1 MVNNKGLLQY
11 RYLLSFLMLVFF
23 FLNFICYYLYGSRPL
38 GFLVSMFIVNILLV
52 FYLSC
57 SVKSKES
64 PNWGYVG
71 HGVILSV
78 GMFLWGVIA
87 FDGDVDTISALCF
100 YFYIF
105 NAIGMLFV
113 IISMLTN
120 SRQNSIAGIRRK
132 ALSRT
137 IQQSM
142 GCGDITTRPMMLT
155 RYQGMLS
162 SFAMPTLDQNASVR
176 SPNEHIFQSAIHP
189 TTGFPMINE
198 SVDIAGNPIGMAMHD
213 STHSL
218 FQPNINPASGMPMM
232 NDSMDI
238 HGSPYGVSGMHD
250 MHSGMSSGFDSH
262 CHHDIHSPSS
272 VHYDHH
278 NPY

>member
-1 MVNNKGLLQY
+1 MKSIIVINLL
-11 RYLLSFLMLVFF
+11 YLLWVLLSLGTAGNEISMIVLFANVVFAIIYWHLSKRVAWFSKWFLLALPVGALFGLWISFDSTLNDIVFITLFCAYVSNAVGMLA
-23 FLNFICYYLYGSRPL
+23 LSLFISNKIETNTRNISRR
-38 GFLVSMFIVNILLV
+38 
-52 FYLSC
+52 
-57 SVKSKES
+57 K
-64 PNWGYVG
+64 
-71 HGVILSV
+71 ILSQKIQSSMP
-78 GMFLWGVIA
+78 GAAMSG
-87 FDGDVDTISALCF
+87 IS
-100 YFYIF
+100 
-105 NAIGMLFV
+105 
-113 IISMLTN
+113 
-120 SRQNSIAGIRRK
+120 
-132 ALSRT
+132 
-137 IQQSM
+137 
-142 GCGDITTRPMMLT
+142 P
-155 RYQGMLS
+155 YQGRLS
-162 SFAMPTLDQNASVR
+162 SFAMPMLDQNASVR

-272 VHYDHH
+272 MHYDHH